1 MVRPGV
7 AITGGMFGWGPL
19 AARRSPAAQ
28 PQPGATIEVA
38 YGPTLALT
46 VTLAL
51 AWFLVL
57 MSLVLLIVHPTV
69 SGPLVTAINEQ
80 NKTAKAA
87 LYVLAF
93 VVILP
98 LALLAG
104 PRLARAIEAGPNAG
118 ALSPVA
124 AVLSASLATALIL
137 IRLSRGL
144 PWSDGLGTVCVGI
157 LVWLVAAGAVLLQAT
172 RHQPSATP
180 GCLRRMA
187 RSLWVCAGALVF
199 AALVCVTTIRTL
211 RPAVVTVG
219 AIFVACVVLG
229 YERWRPPRLRR
240 PVGDA
245 VDAVVMTLLLL
256 AIVNVV
262 VFRATSSL
270 PNIYLEPGIIQFQHD
285 YILGPVN
292 QLLGGGALLVNVPVS
307 QYGVG
312 MLYFLGAWFHLAP
325 IGYGTFGLLDG
336 LLTAIFYMAA
346 YGVLRIAGLGRLL
359 AGSALLVGVVAL
371 ILNLHYAVGALPEQ
385 GPLRFGLPMGVLVA
399 SVAATRWPRWARAFR
414 VVQSCVLGVAS
425 VWALEAFAYTALT
438 FIALAAAEAW
448 LRPAG
453 ERRRWLG
460 GQLLRGLLACLAA
473 HAMVAL
479 ATLIGSGHLPDWGQY
494 LAFAHAVL
502 LGGGAGAISYGFATW
517 SPGLAFGAG
526 AMASAAGVVLLC
538 GLRPCRARQ
547 ERLTFLA
554 LTGTTAYTIALLS
567 YIDNR
572 SSTYLLPYVA
582 LPLLLAGALWLGL
595 LLRLRSQTSSAA
607 RRGGLAFAL
616 AVAVLL
622 IAVAWPRAGAR
633 LSNTALAHAY
643 PGGGLPAA
651 MHRLWHPPAIDPR
664 APEGQRLLSQ
674 FMPGRRRVVILLP
687 RVPDLGTEILMR
699 SRRVNLLFV
708 GDPKADGLVPSVWL
722 PKLRREVAQLRPGQ
736 RVLTDMQALAMLPA
750 LRRLSPAAI
759 AARPIDQGTQEVEW
773 LLRAIDQR
781 FRFTPVYRAA
791 DGLRVAELVPR
802 GP

>member
-1 MVRPGV
+1 MG
-7 AITGGMFGWGPL
+7 ALT
-19 AARRSPAAQ
+19 ARQSPAAQ
-28 PQPGATIEVA
+28 PEAETSLEVA

-57 MSLVLLIVHPTV
+57 MSLVLLIVHPTA
-69 SGPLVTAINEQ
+69 SGPLVSAINEQ

-93 VVILP
+93 LVILP
-98 LALLAG
+98 LALLTG

-118 ALSPVA
+118 TLSPVA
-124 AVLSASLATALIL
+124 AVLTASAATALIL

-144 PWSDGLGTVCVGI
+144 PWGDGLGTVCVGV
-157 LVWLVAAGAVLLQAT
+157 LAWLVAAGAVLLRAT
-172 RHQPSATP
+172 RHPPSGT
-180 GCLRRMA
+180 LA
-187 RSLWVCAGALVF
+187 RLGRFAPSLWVCAGALVF
-199 AALVCVTTIRTL
+199 AALFCVTTIRTL
-211 RPAVVTVG
+211 RPVVVAVG
-219 AIFVACVVLG
+219 AIFVAGVVLG

-240 PVGDA
+240 PAGGA
-245 VDAVVMTLLLL
+245 VDVVLMALLLL
-256 AIVNVV
+256 AVSNVV
-262 VFRATSSL
+262 VFRARSSL

-346 YGVLRIAGLGRLL
+346 YGVLRIAGLSRLL
-359 AGSALLVGVVAL
+359 AGSALLVGLVAL
-371 ILNLHYAVGALPEQ
+371 IFNLHYAVGALPEQ
-385 GPLRFGLPMGVLVA
+385 GPLRFGLPMGVLVT
-399 SVAATRWPRWARAFR
+399 SVAATRWPQWARGFR
-414 VVQSCVLGVAS
+414 IVRLCVLAVAS

-438 FIALAAAEAW
+438 FIALAVAEAW
-448 LRPAG
+448 LRPG
-453 ERRRWLG
+453 GNRRKWVGR
-460 GQLLRGLLACLAA
+460 QLLWGLVACLAA
-473 HAMVAL
+473 HAMFAL
-479 ATLIGSGHLPDWGQY
+479 GTLIGSGHLPDWGQY

-526 AMASAAGVVLLC
+526 ALASAAGIVLLC
-538 GLRPCRARQ
+538 GLRPRRTRQ
-547 ERLTFLA
+547 EPLTLVA
-554 LTGTTAYTIALLS
+554 LTGTTAYTIVLLS
-567 YIDNR
+567 YTDNR
-572 SSTYLLPYVA
+572 SSTYLLPYVG
-582 LPLLLAGALWLGL
+582 LPLLMAGALWLGL
-595 LLRLRSQTSSAA
+595 LLRSPSQASSAA

-633 LSNTALAHAY
+633 LSDSALAHAY

-651 MHRLWHPPAIDPR
+651 LHRLWHPPAIDPR

-674 FMPGRRRVVILLP
+674 FMPGRKRVVILLP
-687 RVPDLGTEILMR
+687 RQPDLGTEILMR
-699 SRRVNLLFV
+699 SRRVNLMFV

-722 PKLRREVAQLRPGQ
+722 PKLRRAVAQLEPGQ
-736 RVLTDMQALAMLPA
+736 RVLTDVQALAMLPA
-750 LRRLSPAAI
+750 LRRLPLAAL
-759 AARPIDQGTQEVEW
+759 AAHPIDQGTQEVEW
-773 LLRAIDQR
+773 LLRAIDRR
-781 FRFTPVYRAA
+781 FRFAPLYRAA
-791 DGLRVAELVPR
+791 DGLLVAELVPR